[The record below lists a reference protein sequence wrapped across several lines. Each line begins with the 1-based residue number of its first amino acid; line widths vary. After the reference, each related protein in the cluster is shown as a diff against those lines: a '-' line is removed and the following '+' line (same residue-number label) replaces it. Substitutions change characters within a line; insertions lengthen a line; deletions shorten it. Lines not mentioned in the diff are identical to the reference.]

1 MSLLKKILGERIV
14 FLDGAF
20 GTMVQGHRLNEADFR
35 GERFKN
41 HPKDLR
47 GNNDLLCI
55 TRPDIVRLIHLQY
68 LEAGADIIETNSFNS
83 TSISQADYGLE
94 HMAYEL
100 NVAAA
105 QRAKEAVLE
114 YQKKVNRPCFV
125 AGAIGPTNK
134 TLSLSPKV
142 SDPGYRDLSFDQ
154 MVDSYYE
161 QIRGLVDGGA
171 DLLLPETTFDT
182 LNLKACI
189 YAIEKFKESTGIHK
203 DVILSVTITDQ
214 SGRTLSGQTVEAFW
228 NSVRHAKPLAVGIN
242 CALGAKEMRPF
253 IEDLSRVADCY
264 VSCYPNAGLPNPLSP
279 TGYDETPEM
288 LASTL
293 VEFAKHG
300 WLNIVGGCCGTT
312 PPHIKAIVETLSP
325 VPPRHKP
332 QIETRTRLSGLESLN
347 ISHGKDK
354 SFIMVG
360 ERTNVTGSPAF
371 ARLIRENKFD
381 EALAVARQQV
391 ENGANIIDINF
402 DEGLIDGVACMERFL
417 KLIASEPDI
426 SRVPIM
432 IDSSKWSVIHNGLKW
447 IQGKGIVNSIS
458 LKEGEEN
465 FLAQAREIQKLGA
478 AVIVM
483 AFDENGQAAN
493 LAEKVSISQR
503 AYHLLTTKIGF
514 DPNDIIFDP
523 NVLTVATGMD
533 EHNEYAVNFI
543 EAVKKIK
550 STCPYALTS
559 GGISNVSFSFRGNNK
574 VREAIHA
581 VFLYHAIQSGLDM
594 GIVNAGMLEIYEE
607 IEPELRQKVE
617 AVVMNHHAGATEEL
631 IALASKIKEQKS
643 EGVAQVEEVAWR
655 KQSLEER
662 ISHALVKGIDAFI
675 DIDIAEALEKY
686 KTPLKVIEEP
696 LMGGMK
702 VVGELFG
709 SGKMF
714 LPQVVKSARVM
725 KKAVAFLDPYMEKEK
740 NSTTTASQGVFL
752 IATVKGDVHDIGKN
766 IVSVVL
772 GCNGYKVIDLG
783 VMVPWNQIL
792 VAAREHNVDFIGMSG
807 LITPSLEE
815 MIYNA
820 KEMEKEGLA
829 IPLLLGGATTSKVHT
844 AVKVAA
850 HYSGAVC
857 HVSDASLVVDVCS
870 QLNNKEKRQAYI
882 EKVKAE
888 QDLIRTS
895 FEKSRT
901 SGIPFLS
908 LADAR
913 AKAFQFD
920 WSEYEPYRPET
931 LGLKIFDNV
940 NVADLVPFIDWSP
953 FFWAWQMKGIYPQIL
968 KHPERGV
975 EAQKL
980 FDDGQKLLQM
990 IVEKQLYKPR
1000 GVIGFWEANSA
1011 SEEIHIYDHHSAR
1024 ESSASITRSGAT
1036 GRAIGNTAN
1045 GANGD
1050 RATSTTSGGELQK
1063 FTFLRQQKA
1072 KHESDTYYSLADF
1085 VAPVSSGKKDY
1096 LGMFVASIEGVEVFA
1111 REFEKQHD
1119 DYSSILAK
1127 ALGDRLAE
1135 AFTEYLHLQARKHWG
1150 YGLKENLTQAELIA
1164 EKYQGIRPAPGYP
1177 ACPEHRHKRQIW
1189 DLLDAEKNTGAKL
1202 TESCAIYPASSVSGF
1217 YFSHP
1222 DSKYF
1227 ILGSINEEQL
1237 KEYAASRDEDLEE
1250 ARKWL
1255 APLLN
1260 DY

>member
-1 MSLLKKILGERIV
+1 MSLLKKLLAERIV

-20 GTMVQGHRLNEADFR
+20 GTMVQGYRLTETDFR
-35 GERFKN
+35 GERFKD

-55 TRPDIVRLIHLQY
+55 TRPEIVREIHYKY
-68 LEAGADIIETNSFNS
+68 LEAGADIIETNSFNG

-94 HMAYEL
+94 NIVYEL

-105 QRAKEAVLE
+105 QRAKEAVVE
-114 YQKKVNRPCFV
+114 YQKKFNRPCFV

-142 SDPGYRDLSFDQ
+142 SDPGYRELSFDQ

-189 YAIEKFKESTGIHK
+189 YAIEKFKEKTGIVK
-203 DVILSVTITDQ
+203 DVVLSVTITDQ

-228 NSVRHAKPLAVGIN
+228 NSVRHCKPLAVGIN

-253 IEDLSRVADCY
+253 IEDLSRIADCY

-288 LASTL
+288 LATTL
-293 VEFAKHG
+293 SEFANSG
-300 WLNIVGGCCGTT
+300 FLNIVGGCCGTT
-312 PPHIKAIVETLSP
+312 PPHIAAIVEILKNIP
-325 VPPRHKP
+325 ARVKP
-332 QIETRTRLSGLESLN
+332 QIETKTRLSGLESLN
-347 ISHGKDK
+347 ITHTRDK
-354 SFIMVG
+354 TFIMVG

-381 EALAVARQQV
+381 EALQVARQQV

-465 FLAQAREIQKLGA
+465 FLAQANEIQKLGA
-478 AVIVM
+478 ALIVM
-483 AFDENGQAAN
+483 AFDENGQAAT
-493 LAEKVSISQR
+493 LEDKVRISQR

-533 EHNEYAVNFI
+533 EHNDYAVHFI

-581 VFLYHAIQSGLDM
+581 VFLYHAIQNGLDM

-607 IEPELRQKVE
+607 IDPELRKKVE
-617 AVVMNHHAGATEEL
+617 DVVLNRKTTATEEL
-631 IALASKIKEQKS
+631 IALANQIKEQKTDS
-643 EGVAQVEEVAWR
+643 NTQSQEVLWR
-655 KQSLEER
+655 KGALEER
-662 ISHALVKGIDAFI
+662 ISHSVVKGIDNYI
-675 DIDIAEALEKY
+675 DADIAEALEKY
-686 KTPLKVIEEP
+686 KTPLRVIEEP

-725 KKAVAFLDPYMEKEK
+725 KKAVAFLEPFMDKEK
-740 NSTTTASQGVFL
+740 SANPTNNQGVFL

-766 IVSVVL
+766 IVGVVL

-783 VMVPWNQIL
+783 VMVSWEQIFK
-792 VAAREHNVDFIGMSG
+792 AAKEHQVDFIGMSG

-815 MIYNA
+815 MIHNA
-820 KEMEKEGLA
+820 KEMEKENLK

-844 AVKVAA
+844 AVKIAP
-850 HYSGAVC
+850 HYSGPVC

-870 QLNNKEKRQAYI
+870 QLMNKDKRQAYI
-882 EKVKAE
+882 EQVKAD
-888 QDLIRTS
+888 QRLVQTS
-895 FEKSRT
+895 FEKSKHNA
-901 SGIPFLS
+901 IPFLS
-908 LADAR
+908 LTEAR
-913 AKAFQFD
+913 SKSWKCDWDEYQPPKPQF
-920 WSEYEPYRPET
+920 T
-931 LGLKIFDNV
+931 GVKVFDQV
-940 NVADLVPFIDWSP
+940 TVSGLVPFIDWSP
-953 FFWAWQMKGIYPQIL
+953 FFWAWEMKGLYPQIF
-968 KHPERGV
+968 KHPERGA

-980 FDDGQKLLQM
+980 FNDGQKILQR
-990 IVEKQLYKPR
+990 IIDQKHFKPR
-1000 GVIGFWEANSA
+1000 GVIGFWEAESA
-1011 SEEIHIYDHHSAR
+1011 DESIY
-1024 ESSASITRSGAT
+1024 IY
-1036 GRAIGNTAN
+1036 
-1045 GANGD
+1045 GD
-1050 RATSTTSGGELQK
+1050 SDKELDK
-1063 FTFLRQQKA
+1063 FVFLRQQKA
-1072 KHESDTYYSLADF
+1072 KHENDIYLSLADF
-1085 VAPVSSGKKDY
+1085 IAPISSGKQDY
-1096 LGMFVASIEGVEVFA
+1096 LGMFVASIEGVEKLA
-1111 REFEKQHD
+1111 REYEANHD
-1119 DYSSILAK
+1119 DYSAILVK
-1127 ALGDRLAE
+1127 AIGDRLAE
-1135 AFTEYLHLQARKHWG
+1135 AFTEYLHLQARRHWG
-1150 YGLKENLTQAELIA
+1150 YGIQESFSNEELIA

-1189 DLLDAEKNTGAKL
+1189 NLLNAEKNTGATL
-1202 TESCAIYPASSVSGF
+1202 TESCAINPPSSVSGF
-1217 YFSHP
+1217 YFSNP
-1222 DSKYF
+1222 GAKYF
-1227 ILGSINEEQL
+1227 MLGSINEEQL
-1237 KEYAASRDEDLEE
+1237 QNYARSRDDSIED

-1260 DY
+1260 N

>member
-20 GTMVQGHRLNEADFR
+20 GTMVQGHRLNETDFR

-41 HPKDLR
+41 HSKDLR

-55 TRPDIVRLIHLQY
+55 TQPNIVRLIHLQY
-68 LEAGADIIETNSFNS
+68 LEAGVDIIETNSFNA

-94 HMAYEL
+94 SLAYEL
-100 NVAAA
+100 NLAAA
-105 QRAKEAVLE
+105 QRAKEAVVE

-154 MVDSYYE
+154 MVDAYYE

-189 YAIEKFKESTGIHK
+189 YAIEKFKEDTGIHK
-203 DVILSVTITDQ
+203 DIILSVTITDQ

-288 LASTL
+288 LSATL
-293 VEFAKHG
+293 SEFAKHG

-312 PPHIKAIVETLSP
+312 PPHIKAIVETLKSISP
-325 VPPRHKP
+325 RQKP
-332 QIETRTRLSGLESLN
+332 HIETRTRLSGLEALN

-432 IDSSKWSVIHNGLKW
+432 IDSSKWGVIHNGLKW
-447 IQGKGIVNSIS
+447 IQGKGVVNSIS

-465 FLAQAREIQKLGA
+465 FLKQAREVQKLGA

-483 AFDENGQAAN
+483 AFDEKGQAAT
-493 LAEKVSISQR
+493 LEDKVHISQR
-503 AYHLLTTKIGF
+503 AYHLLTSKIGF

-523 NVLTVATGMD
+523 NVLTIATGMD
-533 EHNEYAVNFI
+533 EHNDYAVNFI
-543 EAVKKIK
+543 GAVKKIK
-550 STCPYALTS
+550 SSCPYALTS

-574 VREAIHA
+574 VREAIHS
-581 VFLYHAIQSGLDM
+581 VFLYHAIQNGLDM

-607 IEPELRQKVE
+607 IEPELRRKVE
-617 AVVMNHHAGATEEL
+617 NVVVNSHAGATEEL
-631 IALASKIKEQKS
+631 IALATTIKEKKS
-643 EGVAQVEEVAWR
+643 EAATQVEEVAWR
-655 KQSLEER
+655 KLSLEER
-662 ISHALVKGIDAFI
+662 VAHSLVKGLDAFI
-675 DIDIAEALEKY
+675 DTDIAEALEKY

-725 KKAVAFLDPYMEKEK
+725 KKAVAFLEPYMEKEK
-740 NSTTTASQGVFL
+740 NSSAASRQGIFL

-766 IVSVVL
+766 IVGVVL
-772 GCNGYKVIDLG
+772 ACNGYKVIDLG
-783 VMVPWNQIL
+783 VMVAWDQIL
-792 VAAREHNVDFIGMSG
+792 KAAREHKVDYIGMSG

-844 AVKVAA
+844 AVKIAG

-870 QLNNKEKRQAYI
+870 QLANKDKCKTYI
-882 EKVKAE
+882 ENLKTE
-888 QDLIRTS
+888 QELIRVS
-895 FEKSRT
+895 FEKSRK
-901 SGIPFLS
+901 SGIPFLTMK
-908 LADAR
+908 DAR
-913 AKAFQFD
+913 SKAWQFD
-920 WSEYEPYRPET
+920 WEEYEPPKPET
-931 LGLKIFDNV
+931 LGLRVFDQV
-940 NVADLVPFIDWSP
+940 SVSDLIPYIDWSP
-953 FFWAWQMKGIYPQIL
+953 FFWAWEMKGLYPQIF
-968 KHPERGV
+968 KHPERGI

-980 FDDGQKLLQM
+980 FNDGQKLLQQ
-990 IVEKQLYKPR
+990 IADKKIFRPR

-1011 SEEIHIYDHHSAR
+1011 DEDIHLYNNFSCRGAPAALYSENLSADFQNK
-1024 ESSASITRSGAT
+1024 SGE
-1036 GRAIGNTAN
+1036 
-1045 GANGD
+1045 
-1050 RATSTTSGGELQK
+1050 ELQK
-1063 FTFLRQQKA
+1063 FSFLRQQKA
-1072 KHESDTYYSLADF
+1072 KHENDIYYCLSDF

-1096 LGMFVASIEGVEVFA
+1096 LGMFVASIEGVEIFA

-1119 DYSSILAK
+1119 DYNAILAK

-1135 AFTEYLHLQARKHWG
+1135 ALTEYLHLQARRHWG
-1150 YGLKENLTQAELIA
+1150 YGLNEKLTNEELIA
-1164 EKYQGIRPAPGYP
+1164 EKYKGIRPAPGYP

-1189 DLLDAEKNTGAKL
+1189 QLLDAEKSTGAKL
-1202 TESCAIYPASSVSGF
+1202 TESCAIYPPSSVSGF

-1222 DSKYF
+1222 ESKYF
-1227 ILGSINEEQL
+1227 ILGSVNEEQL
-1237 KEYAASRDEDLEE
+1237 QNYAVSRDENIEE

-1260 DY
+1260 DH